1 MTIGFPTNT
10 VILIVAAML
19 AAGGGS
25 WLSLSRGVR
34 AVVVAAPARQPS
46 KRVIG
51 MSRRSFSRLGNVL
64 MQPVLLTSPWR
75 TGQMNDRQSAPDSW
89 VIIRKSL

>member
-34 AVVVAAPARQPS
+34 AVVVAVPAR
-46 KRVIG
+46 RAWIWG
-51 MSRRSFSRLGNVL
+51 IALVL
-64 MQPVLLTSPWR
+64 
-75 TGQMNDRQSAPDSW
+75 A
-89 VIIRKSL
+89 I